1 MRVCLCV
8 CVCVCV
14 CVFVRLCVY
23 IQTMWI
29 MTASPACSRTV
40 INFSDS
46 MVQLAKVIASV
57 LMLSA
62 GICQHKR
69 EREGGGR
76 EKEGGEKDGG
86 EKEGEG
92 WERERERERERE

>member
-1 MRVCLCV
+1 MCV

-57 LMLSA
+57 LMFSA

-69 EREGGGR
+69 DSERERERRERGGR
-76 EKEGGEKDGG
+76 GEREREREK
-86 EKEGEG
+86 
-92 WERERERERERE
+92 ERERERERE